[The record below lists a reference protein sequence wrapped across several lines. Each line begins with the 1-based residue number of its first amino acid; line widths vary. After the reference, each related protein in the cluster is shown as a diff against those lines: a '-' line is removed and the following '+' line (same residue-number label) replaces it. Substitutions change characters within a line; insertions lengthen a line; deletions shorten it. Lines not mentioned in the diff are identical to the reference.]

1 MEYALGAAFFYAWS
15 VTCARRSSA
24 HHGPDLAN
32 LGRLVVAIVLV
43 GLFVVFSGRHPFCAG
58 WGWLILG
65 GVLGLGI
72 GDIALFHALPRIGV
86 GLTML
91 LTQCLAAPFALIL
104 EYEALGHSPSGTQ
117 MLAALVILLGVAV
130 ALGAPA
136 EGDPADRRTGVWLGV
151 LSALGQACG
160 AVSTPMA
167 KSVWETAGTTTP
179 PDGFAQAFVRL
190 LGGVPIVLLFL
201 LWASRKDGLLAK
213 VRRPYAF
220 ASAPWWMLMNGIAGP
235 ALGVACYQWAL
246 TQHPAALVL
255 SVVALTPLIGLVMQ
269 WAVEGQRPSWRLW
282 LGGAIAIAGVIL
294 LRRF

>member
-1 MEYALGAAFFYAWS
+1 MDYALGAAFFYAWS

-32 LGRLVVAIVLV
+32 LGRLLVAMSVVGVFVL
-43 GLFVVFSGRHPFCAG
+43 LSGRHPFCAG
-58 WGWLILG
+58 WGWLVLG

-86 GLTML
+86 GLTLL

-104 EYEALGHSPSGTQ
+104 EHYALGIDPTGPQ
-117 MLAALVILLGVAV
+117 MLSALVILVGVGI

-136 EGDPADRRTGVWLGV
+136 EGDPADRRTGVWLGI

-167 KSVWETAGTTTP
+167 KAVCDTAGATM

-190 LGGVPIVLLFL
+190 LGGVPLVLLFV
-201 LWASRKDGLLAK
+201 LWQTRRSGLLAQ

-220 ASAPWWMLMNGIAGP
+220 TSAPWWMLLNGLSGP

-255 SVVALTPLIGLVMQ
+255 SVVALTPLIGLLMQ
-269 WAVEGQRPSWRLW
+269 WAVEGQRPAMRLW
-282 LGGAIAIAGVIL
+282 VGGTVAIVGGVL
-294 LRRF
+294 LRTR

>member
-1 MEYALGAAFFYAWS
+1 MDYALGAAFFYAWS

-32 LGRLVVAIVLV
+32 LGRLLVALVVV
-43 GLFVVFSGRHPFCAG
+43 GLFVLLSGRHPFCAG

-65 GVLGLGI
+65 GVLGLGV

-91 LTQCLAAPFALIL
+91 LTQCLAAPIALLL
-104 EYEALGHSPSGTQ
+104 EYEALGLSPSGAQ
-117 MLAALVILLGVAV
+117 MLAALVILIGVGV

-136 EGDPADRRTGVWLGV
+136 EGDPADRRTGVWLGL
-151 LSALGQACG
+151 LSAFGQACG

-167 KSVWETAGTTTP
+167 AETCRQAGETI

-190 LGGVPIVLLFL
+190 LGGVPLVILFVL
-201 LWASRKDGLLAK
+201 WTSRQEGLLAK
-213 VRRPYAF
+213 VRRPYALTT
-220 ASAPWWMLMNGIAGP
+220 APWWMLMNGLSGP

-246 TQHPAALVL
+246 TLHPAALVL
-255 SVVALTPLIGLVMQ
+255 SVVALTPLIGLTMQ
-269 WAVEGQRPSWRLW
+269 WAVEGKRPSWRLW
-282 LGGAIAIAGVIL
+282 VGGAIAIGGVIL
-294 LRRF
+294 LRQL

>member
-32 LGRLVVAIVLV
+32 LGRLLIAVIVI
-43 GLFVVFSGRHPFCAG
+43 GLFVAFSDRHPFCAG
-58 WGWLILG
+58 WEWLILG

-104 EYEALGHSPSGTQ
+104 EYEALGHSPSGAQ
-117 MLAALVILLGVAV
+117 MVAALVILIGVGV

-136 EGDPADRRTGVWLGV
+136 EGDPTDRRTGVWLGV

-160 AVSTPMA
+160 AVSTPLTVEA
-167 KSVWETAGTTTP
+167 CKQAGETI

-201 LWASRKDGLLAK
+201 LWASRKEGLFAK
-213 VRRPYAF
+213 VRRPYAS
-220 ASAPWWMLMNGIAGP
+220 ASAPWWMLMNGISGP

-282 LGGAIAIAGVIL
+282 LGGAIAIIGVIL
-294 LRRF
+294 LRGL

>member
-32 LGRLVVAIVLV
+32 LGRLLIAVIVI
-43 GLFVVFSGRHPFCAG
+43 GLFVAFSDRHPFCAG
-58 WGWLILG
+58 WEWLILG

-104 EYEALGHSPSGTQ
+104 EYQALGHSPNGAQ
-117 MLAALVILLGVAV
+117 MLAALVILIGVGV

-136 EGDPADRRTGVWLGV
+136 EGDPADRRAGVWLGV

-160 AVSTPMA
+160 AVSTPLTVEA
-167 KSVWETAGTTTP
+167 CKQAGEVI

-190 LGGVPIVLLFL
+190 LGGLPVVLLFL
-201 LWASRKDGLLAK
+201 LWASRKEGLFARI
-213 VRRPYAF
+213 RRPYAF

-282 LGGAIAIAGVIL
+282 VGGAVAILGVVL
-294 LRRF
+294 LRRL

>member
-32 LGRLVVAIVLV
+32 LGRLLIAVIVI
-43 GLFVVFSGRHPFCAG
+43 GLFVAFSDRHPFCAG
-58 WGWLILG
+58 WEWLILG

-104 EYEALGHSPSGTQ
+104 EYEALGHSPNGAQ
-117 MLAALVILLGVAV
+117 MLAALVILIGVGV

-160 AVSTPMA
+160 AVSTPLTVEA
-167 KSVWETAGTTTP
+167 CKQAGEVI

-190 LGGVPIVLLFL
+190 LGGLPVVLLFL
-201 LWASRKDGLLAK
+201 LWASRKEGLFAK
-213 VRRPYAF
+213 IRRPYAF

-269 WAVEGQRPSWRLW
+269 WAIEGQRPSWRLW
-282 LGGAIAIAGVIL
+282 LGGAIAIIGVIL
-294 LRRF
+294 LRGP

>member
-24 HHGPDLAN
+24 YHGPDLAN
-32 LGRLVVAIVLV
+32 LGRLVVAIVVV
-43 GLFVVFSGRHPFCAG
+43 GLFVALSGRHPFCAG

-104 EYEALGHSPSGTQ
+104 EYEALGHSPSGAQ
-117 MLAALVILLGVAV
+117 MVAALVILIGVAV

-136 EGDPADRRTGVWLGV
+136 EGDPAERRTGVWLGV

-160 AVSTPMA
+160 AVSTPMTVHA
-167 KSVWETAGTTTP
+167 CEAAGQTI

-213 VRRPYAF
+213 VRRPYSSS
-220 ASAPWWMLMNGIAGP
+220 SAPWWMLMNGISGP

-246 TQHPAALVL
+246 TRHPAALVL

-282 LGGAIAIAGVIL
+282 LGGAIAISGVIV
-294 LRRF
+294 LRGF

>member
-32 LGRLVVAIVLV
+32 LGRLLIAVIVI
-43 GLFVVFSGRHPFCAG
+43 GLFVAFSDRHPFCAG
-58 WGWLILG
+58 WEWLILG

-104 EYEALGHSPSGTQ
+104 EYQALGHSPNGAQ
-117 MLAALVILLGVAV
+117 MLAALVILIGVGV
-130 ALGAPA
+130 ALGAPV

-160 AVSTPMA
+160 AVSTPLTVEA
-167 KSVWETAGTTTP
+167 CKQAGETI

-190 LGGVPIVLLFL
+190 LGGVPVVLLFL
-201 LWASRKDGLLAK
+201 LWASRKEGLFAK
-213 VRRPYAF
+213 VRRPYAS
-220 ASAPWWMLMNGIAGP
+220 ASAPWWMLMNGISGP

-282 LGGAIAIAGVIL
+282 LGGAIGIAGVIL
-294 LRRF
+294 LRGF

>member
-1 MEYALGAAFFYAWS
+1 MDYALGAAFFYAWS

-32 LGRLVVAIVLV
+32 LGRLLVALVVV
-43 GLFVVFSGRHPFCAG
+43 GLFVLLSGRHPFCAG

-65 GVLGLGI
+65 GVLGLGV

-91 LTQCLAAPFALIL
+91 LTQCLAAPIALLL
-104 EYEALGHSPSGTQ
+104 EYEALGLSPSGAQ
-117 MLAALVILLGVAV
+117 MLAALVILIGVGV

-136 EGDPADRRTGVWLGV
+136 EGDPADRRTGVWLGL
-151 LSALGQACG
+151 LSAFGQACG

-167 KSVWETAGTTTP
+167 AEACRQAGETI

-190 LGGVPIVLLFL
+190 LGGVPLVILFVL
-201 LWASRKDGLLAK
+201 WTSRQEGLLAK
-213 VRRPYAF
+213 VRRPYALTT
-220 ASAPWWMLMNGIAGP
+220 APWWMLMNGLSGP

-246 TQHPAALVL
+246 TLHPAALVL
-255 SVVALTPLIGLVMQ
+255 SVVALTPLIGLTMQ
-269 WAVEGQRPSWRLW
+269 WAVEGKRPSWRLW
-282 LGGAIAIAGVIL
+282 VGGAIAIGGVIL
-294 LRRF
+294 LRQL

>member
-32 LGRLVVAIVLV
+32 LGRLLIAVIVI
-43 GLFVVFSGRHPFCAG
+43 GLFVAFSDRHPFCAG
-58 WGWLILG
+58 WEWLILG

-104 EYEALGHSPSGTQ
+104 EYQALGHSPNGAE
-117 MLAALVILLGVAV
+117 MLASLVILIGVGV

-160 AVSTPMA
+160 AVSTPLTVDA
-167 KSVWETAGTTTP
+167 CRQAGEII

-190 LGGVPIVLLFL
+190 LGGVPVVLLFL
-201 LWASRKDGLLAK
+201 LWASRKEGLFAK
-213 VRRPYAF
+213 VRRPYAS
-220 ASAPWWMLMNGIAGP
+220 ASAPWWMLMNGISGP

-269 WAVEGQRPSWRLW
+269 WAIEGQRPSWRLW
-282 LGGAIAIAGVIL
+282 LGGAIAIIGVIL
-294 LRRF
+294 LRGP

>member
-32 LGRLVVAIVLV
+32 LGRLLIAVIVI
-43 GLFVVFSGRHPFCAG
+43 GLFVAFSDRHPFCAG
-58 WGWLILG
+58 WEWLILG

-104 EYEALGHSPSGTQ
+104 EYQALGHSPNGAQ
-117 MLAALVILLGVAV
+117 MLAALVILIGVGV

-160 AVSTPMA
+160 AVSTPLTVEA
-167 KSVWETAGTTTP
+167 CKQAGETI

-190 LGGVPIVLLFL
+190 LGGLPVVLLFL
-201 LWASRKDGLLAK
+201 LWASRKEGLFAK
-213 VRRPYAF
+213 IRRPYAF

-255 SVVALTPLIGLVMQ
+255 SVVALTPLIGLIMQ
-269 WAVEGQRPSWRLW
+269 WAIEGQRPSWRLW
-282 LGGAIAIAGVIL
+282 LGGAIAIIGVIL
-294 LRRF
+294 LRGP

>member
-1 MEYALGAAFFYAWS
+1 MDFALGAAFFYAWS

-32 LGRLVVAIVLV
+32 LGRLLVAIVVV
-43 GLFVVFSGRHPFCAG
+43 GLFVLFSGRQPFCAG

-65 GVLGLGI
+65 GVLGLGV

-91 LTQCLAAPFALIL
+91 LTQCLAAPFALVL
-104 EYEALGHSPSGTQ
+104 EYEALGHSPNGAQ
-117 MLAALVILLGVAV
+117 MLAALVILIGVGV

-160 AVSTPMA
+160 AVSTPMTVHA
-167 KSVWETAGTTTP
+167 CEAAGQTI

-190 LGGVPIVLLFL
+190 LGGVPIVILFV
-201 LWASRKDGLLAK
+201 LWMSRKEGLFAK

-220 ASAPWWMLMNGIAGP
+220 TSAPWWMLMNGISGP

-255 SVVALTPLIGLVMQ
+255 SVVALTPLFGLVMQ

-282 LGGAIAIAGVIL
+282 VGGAIAIGGVIL
-294 LRRF
+294 LRTR

>member
-32 LGRLVVAIVLV
+32 LGRLLIAVIVI
-43 GLFVVFSGRHPFCAG
+43 GLFVAFSDRHPFCAG
-58 WGWLILG
+58 WEWLILG

-104 EYEALGHSPSGTQ
+104 EYEALGHSPNGAQ
-117 MLAALVILLGVAV
+117 MLAALVILIGVGV

-160 AVSTPMA
+160 AVSTPLTVEA
-167 KSVWETAGTTTP
+167 CKQAGETI

-190 LGGVPIVLLFL
+190 LGGLPVVLLFL
-201 LWASRKDGLLAK
+201 LWASRKEGLFAK
-213 VRRPYAF
+213 IRRPYAF

-269 WAVEGQRPSWRLW
+269 WAIEGQRPSWRLW
-282 LGGAIAIAGVIL
+282 LGGAIGIIGVIL
-294 LRRF
+294 LRGL

>member
-24 HHGPDLAN
+24 YHGPDLAN
-32 LGRLVVAIVLV
+32 LGRLLIAVVVI
-43 GLFVVFSGRHPFCAG
+43 GLFVAFSDRHPFCAG
-58 WGWLILG
+58 WEWLILG

-104 EYEALGHSPSGTQ
+104 EYQALGHSPNGAE
-117 MLAALVILLGVAV
+117 MLASLVILIGVGV

-160 AVSTPMA
+160 AVSTPLTVDA
-167 KSVWETAGTTTP
+167 CRQAGEII

-201 LWASRKDGLLAK
+201 LWSSRKEGLFAK

-269 WAVEGQRPSWRLW
+269 WAIEGQRPSWRLW
-282 LGGAIAIAGVIL
+282 LGGAIAIIGVIL
-294 LRRF
+294 LRGH

>member
-1 MEYALGAAFFYAWS
+1 
-15 VTCARRSSA
+15 
-24 HHGPDLAN
+24 
-32 LGRLVVAIVLV
+32 
-43 GLFVVFSGRHPFCAG
+43 
-58 WGWLILG
+58 
-65 GVLGLGI
+65 VLGLGI

-104 EYEALGHSPSGTQ
+104 EYQALGHSPNGSQ
-117 MLAALVILLGVAV
+117 MLAALVILIGVGV

-136 EGDPADRRTGVWLGV
+136 EGDPADRRAGVWLGV

-160 AVSTPMA
+160 AVSTPLTVEA
-167 KSVWETAGTTTP
+167 CKQAGEVI

-190 LGGVPIVLLFL
+190 LGGVPVVLLFL
-201 LWASRKDGLLAK
+201 LWASRKEGLFAK
-213 VRRPYAF
+213 VRRPYAS
-220 ASAPWWMLMNGIAGP
+220 ASAPWWMLMNGISGP

-269 WAVEGQRPSWRLW
+269 WAIEGQRPSWRLW
-282 LGGAIAIAGVIL
+282 LGGAIAIIGVIL
-294 LRRF
+294 LRGP

>member
-24 HHGPDLAN
+24 YHGPDLAN
-32 LGRLVVAIVLV
+32 LGRLLIAVIVI
-43 GLFVVFSGRHPFCAG
+43 GLFVAFSDRHPFCAG
-58 WGWLILG
+58 WEWLILG

-104 EYEALGHSPSGTQ
+104 EYQALGHSPNGAQ
-117 MLAALVILLGVAV
+117 MLAALVILIGVGV

-160 AVSTPMA
+160 AVSTPLTVEA
-167 KSVWETAGTTTP
+167 CKQAGEVI

-190 LGGVPIVLLFL
+190 LGGLPVVLLFL
-201 LWASRKDGLLAK
+201 LWASRKEGLLAK
-213 VRRPYAF
+213 IRRPYAF

-255 SVVALTPLIGLVMQ
+255 SVVALTPLIGLIMQ
-269 WAVEGQRPSWRLW
+269 WAIEGQRPSWRLW
-282 LGGAIAIAGVIL
+282 LGGAIAIIGVIL
-294 LRRF
+294 LRGL

>member
-32 LGRLVVAIVLV
+32 LGRLLIAVIVI
-43 GLFVVFSGRHPFCAG
+43 GLFVAFSDRHPFCAG
-58 WGWLILG
+58 WEWLILG

-104 EYEALGHSPSGTQ
+104 EYEALGHSPSGAQ
-117 MLAALVILLGVAV
+117 MVAALVILIGVGV

-160 AVSTPMA
+160 AVSTPLTVEA
-167 KSVWETAGTTTP
+167 CKQAGEVI

-190 LGGVPIVLLFL
+190 LGGLPVVLLFL
-201 LWASRKDGLLAK
+201 LWASRKEGLFAK
-213 VRRPYAF
+213 IRRPYAF

-255 SVVALTPLIGLVMQ
+255 SVVALTPLIGLIMQ
-269 WAVEGQRPSWRLW
+269 WAIEGQRPSWRLW
-282 LGGAIAIAGVIL
+282 LGGAIAIIGVIL
-294 LRRF
+294 LRTR

>member
-1 MEYALGAAFFYAWS
+1 MEYALGAAFLYAWS

-32 LGRLVVAIVLV
+32 LGRLLVGIVLV
-43 GLFVVFSGRHPFCAG
+43 GLVVVLGDRQPFSAG

-104 EYEALGHSPSGTQ
+104 EYQALGHSPNGAE
-117 MLAALVILLGVAV
+117 MLAALVILIGVGV

-151 LSALGQACG
+151 LSAIGQACG
-160 AVSTPMA
+160 AVSTPLTVHA
-167 KSVWETAGTTTP
+167 CEAAGQTI

-190 LGGVPIVLLFL
+190 LGGVPVVLLFL
-201 LWASRKDGLLAK
+201 LWASRKEGLFAK
-213 VRRPYAF
+213 IRRPYAF

-269 WAVEGQRPSWRLW
+269 WAIEGQRPSWRLW
-282 LGGAIAIAGVIL
+282 LGGAIAIVGVIL
-294 LRRF
+294 LRGN

>member
-32 LGRLVVAIVLV
+32 LGRLLIAVIVI
-43 GLFVVFSGRHPFCAG
+43 GLFVAFSDRHPFCAG
-58 WGWLILG
+58 WEWLILG

-104 EYEALGHSPSGTQ
+104 EYEALGHSPNGAQ
-117 MLAALVILLGVAV
+117 MLAALVILIGVGD

-160 AVSTPMA
+160 AVSTPLTVEA
-167 KSVWETAGTTTP
+167 CKQAGEVI

-190 LGGVPIVLLFL
+190 LGGLPVVLLFL
-201 LWASRKDGLLAK
+201 LWASRKEGLFAK
-213 VRRPYAF
+213 IRRPYAF

-255 SVVALTPLIGLVMQ
+255 SVVALTPLIGLIMQ
-269 WAVEGQRPSWRLW
+269 WAIEGQRPSWRLW
-282 LGGAIAIAGVIL
+282 LGGAIAIIGVIL
-294 LRRF
+294 LRGP

>member
-32 LGRLVVAIVLV
+32 LGRLLIAVVVV
-43 GLFVVFSGRHPFCAG
+43 GLFVAFSGRHPFCAG
-58 WGWLILG
+58 WGWLFLG
-65 GVLGLGI
+65 GILGLGI

-104 EYEALGHSPSGTQ
+104 EYEALGHSPNGAQT
-117 MLAALVILLGVAV
+117 LAALVILLGVAV

-160 AVSTPMA
+160 AVSTPLTVDA
-167 KSVWETAGTTTP
+167 CKQAGDTI

-201 LWASRKDGLLAK
+201 LWASRKGGLFAK
-213 VRRPYAF
+213 IRRPYAF

-255 SVVALTPLIGLVMQ
+255 SVVALTPLFGLVMQ
-269 WAVEGQRPSWRLW
+269 WALEGQRPSWRLW
-282 LGGAIAIAGVIL
+282 LGGAIAIGGVIL

>member
-32 LGRLVVAIVLV
+32 LGRLLIAVIVI
-43 GLFVVFSGRHPFCAG
+43 GLFVAFSDRHPFCAG
-58 WGWLILG
+58 WEWLILG

-104 EYEALGHSPSGTQ
+104 EYQALGHSPNGAQ
-117 MLAALVILLGVAV
+117 MLAALVILIGVGV

-160 AVSTPMA
+160 AVSTPLTVEA
-167 KSVWETAGTTTP
+167 CKQAGEVI

-190 LGGVPIVLLFL
+190 LGGLPVVLLFL
-201 LWASRKDGLLAK
+201 LWASRKEGLFAK
-213 VRRPYAF
+213 IRRPYAF

-269 WAVEGQRPSWRLW
+269 WAIEGQRPSWRLW
-282 LGGAIAIAGVIL
+282 LGGAIAIIGVIL
-294 LRRF
+294 LRGL

>member
-1 MEYALGAAFFYAWS
+1 MDYALGAAFFYAWS

-32 LGRLVVAIVLV
+32 LGRLLIAVVVV
-43 GLFVVFSGRHPFCAG
+43 GLFVAFSDRHPLCAG
-58 WGWLILG
+58 WGWLLLG

-104 EYEALGHSPSGTQ
+104 EYQALGHSPNGAQ
-117 MLAALVILLGVAV
+117 MLAALVILIGVGV

-160 AVSTPMA
+160 AVSTPLTVDA
-167 KSVWETAGTTTP
+167 CRQAGEMI

-201 LWASRKDGLLAK
+201 LWSSRKEGLLAK
-213 VRRPYAF
+213 IRRPYAF

-269 WAVEGQRPSWRLW
+269 WAIEGQRPSWRLW
-282 LGGAIAIAGVIL
+282 VGGAIAIIGVVL
-294 LRRF
+294 LRTR

>member
-1 MEYALGAAFFYAWS
+1 MDYALGAAFFYAWS

-32 LGRLVVAIVLV
+32 LGRLLVAIIIV
-43 GLFVVFSGRHPFCAG
+43 GLFVAFSGRHPFCAG

-104 EYEALGHSPSGTQ
+104 EYEALGHAPNGAQ
-117 MLAALVILLGVAV
+117 MLAAFVILLGVGV

-136 EGDPADRRTGVWLGV
+136 EGDPADRRAGVWLGV

-167 KSVWETAGTTTP
+167 AEACRQAGETI

-190 LGGVPIVLLFL
+190 LGGVPIVILFV
-201 LWASRKDGLLAK
+201 LWMSRKEGLFAK

-220 ASAPWWMLMNGIAGP
+220 ASAPWWMLMNGISGP

-255 SVVALTPLIGLVMQ
+255 SVVALTPLFGLVMQ

-282 LGGAIAIAGVIL
+282 VGGAIAIGGVIL
-294 LRRF
+294 LRTL

>member
-43 GLFVVFSGRHPFCAG
+43 GLFVAFSGRQPFCAG

-65 GVLGLGI
+65 GVLGLGV

-104 EYEALGHSPSGTQ
+104 EYEALGHSPNGSQ
-117 MLAALVILLGVAV
+117 MLAALVILIGVGV

-160 AVSTPMA
+160 AVSTPLT
-167 KSVWETAGTTTP
+167 VETCKQAGEII

-201 LWASRKDGLLAK
+201 LWASRKEGLLAK
-213 VRRPYAF
+213 VRRPYDF
-220 ASAPWWMLMNGIAGP
+220 ASAPWWMLMNGISGP

-269 WAVEGQRPSWRLW
+269 WVIEGQRPSWRLW

-294 LRRF
+294 LRRL

>member
-1 MEYALGAAFFYAWS
+1 MDYALGAAFFYAWS

-32 LGRLVVAIVLV
+32 LGRLLVAIVIV
-43 GLFVVFSGRHPFCAG
+43 GLFVAFSGRHPFSAG
-58 WGWLILG
+58 WGWLLLG

-104 EYEALGHSPSGTQ
+104 EYEALGHAPSGAQ
-117 MLAALVILLGVAV
+117 MVAALVILIGVAV

-136 EGDPADRRTGVWLGV
+136 EGDPAERRTGVWLGV

-160 AVSTPMA
+160 AVSTPMTVHA
-167 KSVWETAGTTTP
+167 CEAAGQTI

-213 VRRPYAF
+213 VRRPYAS
-220 ASAPWWMLMNGIAGP
+220 ASAPWWMLMNGISGP

-246 TQHPAALVL
+246 TRHPAALVL
-255 SVVALTPLIGLVMQ
+255 SVVALTPLIGLMMQ

>member
-32 LGRLVVAIVLV
+32 LGRLLVAIIVV
-43 GLFVVFSGRHPFCAG
+43 GLFVAFSDRHPFCAG
-58 WGWLILG
+58 WDWLILG
-65 GVLGLGI
+65 GVLGLGV

-104 EYEALGHSPSGTQ
+104 EYETLGHSPNGSQ
-117 MLAALVILLGVAV
+117 MLAALIILLGVAV

-136 EGDPADRRTGVWLGV
+136 EGDPADRRAGVWLGV

-160 AVSTPMA
+160 AVSTPLTVEA
-167 KSVWETAGTTTP
+167 CKQAGEII

-190 LGGVPIVLLFL
+190 LGGVPVVLLFL
-201 LWASRKDGLLAK
+201 LWSSRKEGLLDK

-220 ASAPWWMLMNGIAGP
+220 ASAPWWMLMNGISGP

-269 WAVEGQRPSWRLW
+269 WAIEGQRPSWRLW

-294 LRRF
+294 LRGF

>member
-1 MEYALGAAFFYAWS
+1 MDYALGAAFFYAWS

-32 LGRLVVAIVLV
+32 LGRLLVAIIIV
-43 GLFVVFSGRHPFCAG
+43 GLFVALSGRHPFCAG

-104 EYEALGHSPSGTQ
+104 EYEALGHAPNGAQ
-117 MLAALVILLGVAV
+117 MLAAFVILLGVGV

-136 EGDPADRRTGVWLGV
+136 EGDPADRRAGVWLGV

-167 KSVWETAGTTTP
+167 AEACRQAGETI

-190 LGGVPIVLLFL
+190 LGGVPIVILFV
-201 LWASRKDGLLAK
+201 LWMSRKEGLLAK

-220 ASAPWWMLMNGIAGP
+220 ASAPWWMLMNGISGP

-255 SVVALTPLIGLVMQ
+255 SVVALTPLFGLVMQ

-282 LGGAIAIAGVIL
+282 VGGAIAIGGVIL
-294 LRRF
+294 LRTL

>member
-32 LGRLVVAIVLV
+32 LGRLLIAVIVI
-43 GLFVVFSGRHPFCAG
+43 GLFVAFSDRHPFCAG
-58 WGWLILG
+58 WEWLILG

-104 EYEALGHSPSGTQ
+104 EYQALGHSPNGAQ
-117 MLAALVILLGVAV
+117 MLAALVILIGVGV

-160 AVSTPMA
+160 AVSTPLTVEA
-167 KSVWETAGTTTP
+167 CKQAGEVI

-190 LGGVPIVLLFL
+190 LGGLPVVLLFL
-201 LWASRKDGLLAK
+201 LWASRKEGLFAK
-213 VRRPYAF
+213 IRRPYAF
-220 ASAPWWMLMNGIAGP
+220 SSAPWWMLMNGIAGP

-255 SVVALTPLIGLVMQ
+255 SVVALTPLIGLIMQ
-269 WAVEGQRPSWRLW
+269 WAIEGQRPSWRLW
-282 LGGAIAIAGVIL
+282 LGGAIAIIGVIL
-294 LRRF
+294 LRGL